1 MYEKYGQFI
10 DGKWQKSSSGETY
23 DVINPATEEVIGKV
37 SKANSEDIQK
47 ALKSAEKGLK
57 IWRNTSPWERSK
69 IIRKISELMKQRVD
83 VLSKWLTLEV
93 GKPLTEGPG
102 EIGGAADIFEW
113 NSEETKRIFGEINQ
127 SRFPNTKIH
136 VIYQPVGVV
145 AALIPWN
152 FPVVLASRKI
162 STALAAGCSVIVKP
176 DVITPGSVMEIVDI
190 CREAGVPPGVVNLLS
205 GDPAGIS
212 EELIKSDIVKKIS
225 ITGST
230 RVGKLILKQAAD
242 KVQRVTMELSG
253 HSPFIVFDDVDLN
266 KVTDM
271 AITSKFRNNGQV
283 CISPN
288 RFYIHESKK
297 NEFANLMVEKTKK
310 LKIGNG
316 MDKDTLLGPLCTK
329 QRLEGVEKLV
339 ETTKKEGGKILLGGK
354 RDANFNKGYYYEP
367 TIFDDIK
374 DNFTIMKEEPFGPI
388 VPILSFKNFDE
399 VMDRANDNDLGLCS
413 YVYTTDLKKANKAS
427 EILETGCVA
436 VNTPVVAVAEA
447 PFGGIKQTGYGREGG
462 SMAIK
467 DYLNIKYTHFGI
479 SYE

>member
-1 MYEKYGQFI
+1 MYEKFGQFI
-10 DGKWQKSSSGETY
+10 DGKWQQSSSGETY
-23 DVINPATEEVIGKV
+23 EVINPATEEIIGKA
-37 SKANSEDIQK
+37 SKANSTDIQN
-47 ALKSAEKGLK
+47 ALKSAQRGLE

-69 IIRKISELMKQRVD
+69 IIRRISELMRKKVD
-83 VLSKWLTLEV
+83 TLSKWLTLEV
-93 GKPLTEGPG
+93 GKPLSEGAG
-102 EIGGAADIFEW
+102 EVGGAADIFEW

-145 AALIPWN
+145 AALVPWN
-152 FPVVLASRKI
+152 FPVILASRKI

-176 DVITPGSVMEIVDI
+176 DVITPGSVMEIVNI
-190 CREAGVPPGVVNLLS
+190 CKEAGVPPGVVNLLS
-205 GDPAGIS
+205 GDPAAIS
-212 EELIKSDIVKKIS
+212 SELIKSDIIKKIS

-271 AITSKFRNNGQV
+271 AITAKFRNNGQV

-288 RFYIHESKK
+288 RFYIHEKK
-297 NEFANLMVEKTKK
+297 KDEFADLMVKKTKQ
-310 LKIGNG
+310 LKMGNG

-329 QRLEGVEKLV
+329 ERLEGVEKLV

-354 RDANFNKGYYYEP
+354 RAANFNKGYYYEP

-374 DNFTIMKEEPFGPI
+374 DNFTVMKEEPFGPI

-399 VMDRANDNDLGLCS
+399 VMKRANDNDLGLAS
-413 YVYTTDLKKANKAS
+413 YVYTTDLKKANQAS
-427 EILETGCVA
+427 EQLETGCVA
-436 VNTPVVAVAEA
+436 INTPVVAVAEA